1 MWHTSEGDRILE
13 AAEAHLFK
21 AAATGLVERVKEDVR
36 IESGGYTIS
45 LFDELTWSQRL
56 AVLESVT
63 THLLTGTD
71 RMPEL
76 TAVNEAAIGT
86 VFDHISC
93 EIDLEI
99 ENISL
104 GTQWRQLVLDACHEC
119 FGDDLREPDD
129 SDRDDSAED
138 EADYLPKSAHCAR
151 PDLWHR
157 LVQSLAD
164 RILWDRDY
172 ELMGD
177 FLDEPPEKAAMLRQ
191 IMGIGDDYF
200 AAAAD
205 DLHSDQEAGETLRRL
220 AGILR

>member
-1 MWHTSEGDRILE
+1 MWHTSEGDRFLE
-13 AAEAHLFK
+13 AAEARLFK
-21 AAATGLVERVKEDVR
+21 AGVTGLVERVKEDVR
-36 IESGGYTIS
+36 VENGGYTIT

-56 AVLESVT
+56 AVLESVAT
-63 THLLTGTD
+63 YLLTKSEQ
-71 RMPEL
+71 MPEL

-86 VFDHISC
+86 VFDHVSF
-93 EIDLEI
+93 EIDMEI
-99 ENISL
+99 EDITSR
-104 GTQWRQLVLDACHEC
+104 TVWRQLVLDACHEC
-119 FGDDLREPDD
+119 FGDELSE
-129 SDRDDSAED
+129 RDDSGGDDAAED
-138 EADYLPKSAHCAR
+138 EADYLPETANCDR
-151 PDLWHR
+151 TDLWHH

-220 AGILR
+220 EGILR

>member
-1 MWHTSEGDRILE
+1 MWHTSEGDRFLE
-13 AAEAHLFK
+13 AAEARLFK
-21 AAATGLVERVKEDVR
+21 AGVTGLVERVKEDVR
-36 IESGGYTIS
+36 VESGGYTIT

-56 AVLESVT
+56 AVLESVA
-63 THLLTGTD
+63 THLLTKTD
-71 RMPEL
+71 QMPEL

-86 VFDHISC
+86 VFDHISF
-93 EIDLEI
+93 EIDMEI
-99 ENISL
+99 EDTSS
-104 GTQWRQLVLDACHEC
+104 GTVWRQLVLDACHEC
-119 FGDDLREPDD
+119 LGDELSEHDD
-129 SDRDDSAED
+129 SDGDEAAED
-138 EADYLPKSAHCAR
+138 EADYLPESASCER
-151 PDLWHR
+151 PDLWHH

-191 IMGIGDDYF
+191 IMGIGEDYF